1 VTRVCGLLL
10 AAGAGRRLGLPK
22 ALLRGADDEPV
33 LVTTVDR
40 LVKGGCDEVV
50 VVLGAQA
57 EEAHALLTEES
68 GRWPAG
74 AVRAVVADDWDHGMA
89 ASLATGLWA
98 ISGSDPEPDAVL
110 VHLVDLPDVT
120 AEVVARVVAAWRESG
135 ASPQGLVRATYAGE
149 PGHPVL
155 LGHDHQ
161 VGLAASV
168 GAALQQPGPV
178 DYGARAYLAD
188 RRVHL
193 VDCDDLATGRDVDR
207 PDDLVATEQKTPV
220 ASPDEL
226 ARRMA
231 ATGYLCDDALAT
243 VGFLAIDLSRPLLL
257 EGEPGTGKTAWAEAL
272 AQGLSL
278 PLVRLQCYEG
288 IDASQALYDWDFP
301 RQILHLRAVEST
313 ASSQDVS
320 EVEDSLFSERFLLSR
335 PLLRALRESPAVLL
349 IDEIDRA
356 DDEFEA
362 FLLEMLS
369 TFQVSIP
376 ELGTVA
382 AAVPPLVVLTSNR
395 TRELHDAL
403 KRRCLYHWIDHPGL
417 EREVAIV
424 RSRAPEVSERLA
436 EQVVTVVQRLR
447 SAELLKSPG
456 VAETLDWARALD
468 RLGARELDV
477 ETAARTLGAVVKH
490 REDAERVRASLER
503 MLA

>member
-1 VTRVCGLLL
+1 M
-10 AAGAGRRLGLPK
+10 PK
-22 ALLRGADDEPV
+22 ALLRGPDEEPV
-33 LVTTVDR
+33 LVSTVDR
-40 LVKGGCDEVV
+40 LLEGGCDEVV
-50 VVLGAQA
+50 VVLGARA
-57 EEAHALLTEES
+57 EEAHALLTQES
-68 GRWPAG
+68 RRWPADT
-74 AVRAVVADDWDHGMA
+74 VRAVVADDWERGMA

-98 ISGSDPEPDAVL
+98 TSGSDPEPDAVL

-120 AEVVARVVAAWRESG
+120 AEVVARVLSAWRETG
-135 ASPQGLVRATYAGE
+135 AQAHGVVRAAYGGE

-155 LGHDHQ
+155 LGRDHQ
-161 VGLAASV
+161 VALAAAV
-168 GAALQQPGPV
+168 GVALEQPGVV

-188 RRVHL
+188 RKVHL

-207 PDDLVATEQKTPV
+207 PEDLVNHVDAGHV
-220 ASPDEL
+220 ASPDDL
-226 ARRMA
+226 ADRVA
-231 ATGYLCDDALAT
+231 ATGYLCDDTLAT

-272 AQGLSL
+272 AQSLSL

-313 ASSQDVS
+313 ASAREVS
-320 EVEDSLFSERFLLSR
+320 EVEASLFSERFLLSR
-335 PLLRALRESPAVLL
+335 PLLSALRDSPAVLL

-362 FLLEMLS
+362 FLLEILS

-376 ELGTVA
+376 ELGTVT

-403 KRRCLYHWIDHPGL
+403 KRRCLYHWIEHPGL

-424 RSRAPEVSERLA
+424 RSRAPEVSARLA
-436 EQVVTVVQRLR
+436 EQVVALVQRLR
-447 SAELLKSPG
+447 STGLLKSPG
-456 VAETLDWARALD
+456 VAETLDWARALH

-490 REDAERVRASLER
+490 REDAERVRSSLER